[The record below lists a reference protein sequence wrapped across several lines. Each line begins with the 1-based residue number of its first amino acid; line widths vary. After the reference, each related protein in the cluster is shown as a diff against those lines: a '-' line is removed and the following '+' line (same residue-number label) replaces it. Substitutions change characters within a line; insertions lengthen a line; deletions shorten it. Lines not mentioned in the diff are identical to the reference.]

1 VKTFRLRYSRDL
13 LVLILKQPSNV
24 RKGLLKSGSFEAL
37 VKMSIGVLDACV
49 KHDDVTTAWGVLSI
63 AEFYY
68 REVPRRA
75 MKVKDKLQGRLRD
88 HRMWQR
94 LSLWENAFV
103 EARQSDLIR
112 GKRTFESDI
121 VSCCSELIFLMLSL
135 GGSERMAHMFVKRVA
150 QVRRA
155 PRPARALRAACA
167 RARAAA
173 LLTPRPPSPPPP
185 LPPPSDAE
193 RSRKLQREKLDLDGS
208 VKLMRQV
215 MHRAF
220 YGAGLIGMVC
230 TGFAR
235 HWEGV

>member
-1 VKTFRLRYSRDL
+1 MTPAPRQRYCIDGAAHLLTNAPLSPSHYHCLGPLPGIARSFPPGDLHSALTQIFLGLPIDDDALEACVKTFRLRYSRDL

-103 EARQSDLIR
+103 QARQSDIIR
-112 GKRTFESDI
+112 GKRSFETDI

-150 QVRRA
+150 QVR
-155 PRPARALRAACA
+155 LFY
-167 RARAAA
+167 
-173 LLTPRPPSPPPP
+173 LP
-185 LPPPSDAE
+185 L
-193 RSRKLQREKLDLDGS
+193 
-208 VKLMRQV
+208 
-215 MHRAF
+215 HF
-220 YGAGLIGMVC
+220 
-230 TGFAR
+230 T
-235 HWEGV
+235 